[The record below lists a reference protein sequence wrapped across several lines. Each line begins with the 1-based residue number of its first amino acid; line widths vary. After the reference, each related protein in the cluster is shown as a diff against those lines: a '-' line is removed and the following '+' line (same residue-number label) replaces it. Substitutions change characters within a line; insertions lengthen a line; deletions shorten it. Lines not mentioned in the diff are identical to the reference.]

1 MTHQEANL
9 HPRHGVPVHEA
20 AAFVAALDV
29 GAVLAPVKEDD
40 GRAVAAEGR
49 NKFKI
54 GPDHTRG
61 GRGWRGVRARERV
74 LPGVVLA
81 GEEALL
87 GGEHFT

>member
-61 GRGWRGVRARERV
+61 GRGGRGVSVRMRNQE
-74 LPGVVLA
+74 
-81 GEEALL
+81 
-87 GGEHFT
+87 